1 MESYLRRAHISYAP
15 RLKAAVPRTRNGP
28 EMVPFDQVQEET
40 PQPEN
45 LQATSGG
52 NPTPGETSPGTHPG
66 TTSGLRN
73 RSAAPGDRPARPTR
87 GDTTVTTPPRGTP
100 GKHSKMNTP
109 FALKETKLLISQTHN
124 TTLFSDKL
132 KWQKYTQPIS

>member
-1 MESYLRRAHISYAP
+1 
-15 RLKAAVPRTRNGP
+15 
-28 EMVPFDQVQEET
+28 MVPFDQVQEET
-40 PQPEN
+40 PHPEN

-52 NPTPGETSPGTHPG
+52 KPTPGETSPGTHPG

-73 RSAAPGDRPARPTR
+73 RSAAPGDRPARQTR

-100 GKHSKMNTP
+100 GKQNIMNTP
-109 FALKETKLLISQTHN
+109 FALKETKLLIFQAHN
-124 TTLFSDKL
+124 TIPFFHKKL

>member
-1 MESYLRRAHISYAP
+1 
-15 RLKAAVPRTRNGP
+15 
-28 EMVPFDQVQEET
+28 MVPFDQVQEET
-40 PQPEN
+40 PHPEN

-52 NPTPGETSPGTHPG
+52 KPTPGETSPGTHPG

-100 GKHSKMNTP
+100 GKHNIMNTP
-109 FALKETKLLISQTHN
+109 FALKETELLISQTH
-124 TTLFSDKL
+124 TTTPSFP
-132 KWQKYTQPIS
+132 TN